1 MRWDVVGLV
10 LGWTIRLIALPLLV
24 VFAYS
29 AYIVAEGPEYAAK
42 TYLLPFLLALM
53 IGQSLVSLAKHSDA
67 SSRVRD
73 REAFASVAL
82 GWIPVVAVG
91 ALPYWLGGMFY
102 GPFEM
107 MAGDASIW
115 NGQCVASNGSAVAC
129 GLRGLLYSWF
139 ESMSGFTTTGATVI
153 DISTSP
159 VCAAFTVADD
169 CIGSQNSSLILWRS
183 ITQWV
188 GGMGVI
194 MLGLLIL
201 SRVLGGGMSLARAE
215 LTGPSLS
222 RLGPS
227 LQWTARR
234 LWLIYVVL
242 TILEFGMLYFLG
254 GMGLFDSVNY
264 SLTTLP
270 SGGFTTSD
278 SGIMGF
284 DSARV
289 EVILI
294 VFMLLTCINF
304 SLLHLMLAGRTKEV
318 LKDEELRT
326 YILILIVA
334 WLAMSFNL
342 YRFGTTEADLA
353 PLVALRQALFQSISI
368 SSTGYASADFATWP
382 VFSQFV
388 LLLLMIVGASAGSTG
403 GGLKVMRIRIAF
415 ELAKREVVKII
426 QPRRVVAIR
435 FNEQVIEERK
445 IWIVLGMIS
454 SWMVLVTASILTI
467 SFLEPK
473 LELIDV
479 LSISISLLGNTGP
492 ALGAFGPTATWA
504 TLSEPS
510 MVIATMLMWLGRL
523 ELLTVLVLLHP
534 RTWARS
540 D

>member
-10 LGWTIRLIALPLLV
+10 LGWTIRLIALPLMV

-29 AYIVAEGPEYAAK
+29 ASIESEGIEYAAK
-42 TYLLPFLLALM
+42 TYLPPAILSLVL
-53 IGQSLVSLAKHSDA
+53 GQSLVSLAKNSDS

-91 ALPYWLGGMFY
+91 ALPFWLGGMFF
-102 GPFEM
+102 GPFEII
-107 MAGDASIW
+107 AGEASIW
-115 NGQCVASNGSAVAC
+115 E

-159 VCAAFTVADD
+159 VCSAFTVADD
-169 CIGSQNSSLILWRS
+169 CIGSQNNSLILWRS
-183 ITQWV
+183 VSQWI

-222 RLGPS
+222 RLGPT
-227 LQWTARR
+227 LQWTASR
-234 LWLIYVVL
+234 LWMIYVVL
-242 TILEFGMLYFLG
+242 TVLEFGMLHFLG
-254 GMGLFDSVNY
+254 GLGIFDAVNY

-270 SGGFTTSD
+270 SGGFGTTD
-278 SGIMGF
+278 EGIMAF

-289 EVILI
+289 EAILI

-304 SLLHLMLAGRTKEV
+304 SLLHLMLAGHSKDAW
-318 LKDEELRT
+318 KDEELRA
-326 YILILIVA
+326 YLLILILA
-334 WLAMSFNL
+334 WLAMAFNL
-342 YRFGTTEADLA
+342 YRFGTTEGELA
-353 PLVALRQALFQSISI
+353 PLVALRHALFQSISI
-368 SSTGYASADFATWP
+368 SSTGYSSADFATWP

-426 QPRRVVAIR
+426 QPRRIVAIR
-435 FNEQVIEERK
+435 FNQQIIEERK
-445 IWIVLGMIS
+445 IWIVLGMLS
-454 SWMVLVTASILTI
+454 SWMVLVTLSMLTL
-467 SFLEPK
+467 SFLEPS
-473 LELIDV
+473 LELTDV
-479 LSISISLLGNTGP
+479 LSVSVSLLGNTGP

-504 TLSEPS
+504 ALSEPS
-510 MVIATMLMWLGRL
+510 MLIATMLMWLGRL

-534 RTWARS
+534 KTWAGS

>member
-10 LGWTIRLIALPLLV
+10 LGWTIRLIALPLLI

-29 AYIVAEGPEYAAK
+29 ALIDSEGIEYAAK
-42 TYLLPFLLALM
+42 TYLPSAVLSLM
-53 IGQSLVSLAKHSDA
+53 LGQSLVSLSKNYDA

-107 MAGDASIW
+107 LAGDASIW
-115 NGQCVASNGSAVAC
+115 DA
-129 GLRGLLYSWF
+129 LRGLLYSWF

-159 VCAAFTVADD
+159 VCSAFTVADD
-169 CIGSQNSSLILWRS
+169 CIGSQNNSLILWRS
-183 ITQWV
+183 ITQWL

-215 LTGPSLS
+215 LTGPTLS
-222 RLGPS
+222 RLGPT
-227 LQWTARR
+227 LQWTASR
-234 LWLIYVVL
+234 LWLSYVVL
-242 TILEFGMLYFLG
+242 TVLEFGMLHFLG
-254 GMGLFDSVNY
+254 GLGIFDAVNY

-270 SGGFTTSD
+270 SGGFGTSD
-278 SGIMGF
+278 EGIMAF

-304 SLLHLMLAGRTKEV
+304 SLLHLMLAGRAKEAW
-318 LKDEELRT
+318 KDEELRA
-326 YILILIVA
+326 YLLILLVA
-334 WLAMSFNL
+334 WLAMAFNL
-342 YRFGTTEADLA
+342 YRFGTSEEDLA
-353 PLVALRQALFQSISI
+353 PLVALRHALFQSISI
-368 SSTGYASADFATWP
+368 SSTGYSSADFATWP

-435 FNEQVIEERK
+435 FNQQIIEERK
-445 IWIVLGMIS
+445 IWIVLGMLS
-454 SWMVLVTASILTI
+454 SWMVLVTVSMLML
-467 SFLEPK
+467 SFLEPT
-473 LELIDV
+473 LEMTDV
-479 LSISISLLGNTGP
+479 LSVSISLLGNTGP

-504 TLSEPS
+504 ALSEPS

-534 RTWARS
+534 RTWS
-540 D
+540 GTD